1 MRHARQGST
10 GVLVTHPLVLTAFMV
25 VFAWVTLAPEIK
37 FILVAVA
44 GVAACFTAGYALT
57 RVPGIAKVL

>member
-1 MRHARQGST
+1 M
-10 GVLVTHPLVLTAFMV
+10 VL
-25 VFAWVTLAPEIK
+25 FAWVALAPEMK
-37 FILVAVA
+37 FVLVAVA

>member
-1 MRHARQGST
+1 
-10 GVLVTHPLVLTAFMV
+10 LVLTAFMV
-25 VFAWVTLAPEIK
+25 AFAWVALAPEIK